1 MEFVMKIYTLTLNP
15 AFDLHYTIE
24 NFKPYSENYVDES
37 LTQSA
42 GKGINIS
49 RALRSE
55 GVDNTAFV
63 IVGGNDFDS
72 YSKNLDIDCKYF
84 VTEGDVRKNITVH
97 TKGMPETRISLDDF
111 VVKKEIFNDFKKAL
125 CHVCDEDTIVTFT
138 GRLPKGIDKQ
148 DAKDM
153 LVNIKKTGAKIVC
166 DCNSFNLDDLEEIK
180 PWLIKPNEAEIKELY
195 DGDIMTA
202 GEKLH
207 NSGIDNVMISLGSEG
222 VVCFCNQGFFKVIPP
237 KIEVVSTIGAGDSTI
252 AGFVTAYTKGWNVE
266 DCVKYGVATGTA
278 ACLEEGTNPPDKVN
292 IEKIFN
298 EIRERT

>member
-1 MEFVMKIYTLTLNP
+1 MKIYTLTLNP

-97 TKGMPETRISLDDF
+97 TKGMPETMWRDS
-111 VVKKEIFNDFKKAL
+111 FKFRMLLLNLLIYSKIAL
-125 CHVCDEDTIVTFT
+125 LH
-138 GRLPKGIDKQ
+138 LPLIP
-148 DAKDM
+148 
-153 LVNIKKTGAKIVC
+153 GAL
-166 DCNSFNLDDLEEIK
+166 SFL
-180 PWLIKPNEAEIKELY
+180 P
-195 DGDIMTA
+195 
-202 GEKLH
+202 
-207 NSGIDNVMISLGSEG
+207 
-222 VVCFCNQGFFKVIPP
+222 
-237 KIEVVSTIGAGDSTI
+237 
-252 AGFVTAYTKGWNVE
+252 
-266 DCVKYGVATGTA
+266 
-278 ACLEEGTNPPDKVN
+278 
-292 IEKIFN
+292 
-298 EIRERT
+298 